1 MSYQLGLLDKCPIQ
15 KGERTTDALERV
27 THLAQ
32 LAERLGF
39 RRYWF
44 AEHHG
49 SPAVASSAPEILIA
63 HVLAKTSRI
72 RIGAGG
78 IMLQHYSSFKVAETF
93 NTLASLAPDRV
104 DLGVGKAPGGF
115 PHSTAALQVGRDK
128 ATWPSFGEQLHALD
142 AYLDRKFER
151 GAPNGAVAAPLP
163 VVKPERFL
171 LGGSVDS
178 ARLAAEAGWQFVF
191 AGQINGNPELIE
203 RSFDEYA
210 RRGGKGRPLLA
221 VLALVSDTKE
231 RAEAAVAGIQTLKLT
246 LPDGHS
252 VNLMNRDQAVEYA
265 RQAGAA
271 TYEIVDTKP
280 GVLAGGVDD
289 VHRELEALHRR
300 FGVEEF
306 VIETPMV
313 AAAERQR
320 SIELLGEGDAAWRKA
335 G

>member
-1 MSYQLGLLDKCPIQ
+1 VPYQLGLLDKCPIQ
-15 KGERTTDALERV
+15 KGERAAEALDRV
-27 THLAQ
+27 TQLAQ

-49 SPAVASSAPEILIA
+49 SPALASAAPEILIA

-72 RIGAGG
+72 RVGAGG
-78 IMLQHYSSFKVAETF
+78 IMLQHYSAYKVAETF
-93 NTLASLAPDRV
+93 NTLGALAPGRV
-104 DLGVGKAPGGF
+104 DLGVGKSPGGF
-115 PHSTAALQVGRDK
+115 PYSTVALQAGRDK
-128 ATWPSFGEQLHALD
+128 TAWPPFAEQLQALD

-151 GAPNGAVAAPLP
+151 GAPNGAVAAPIP
-163 VVKPERFL
+163 AETPERFL

-191 AGQINGNPELIE
+191 AGQINGNPDLIE
-203 RSFDEYA
+203 RSFDTYL
-210 RRGGKGRPLLA
+210 RGGGKGRPLLC
-221 VLALVSDTKE
+221 VLALVSDTREKSE
-231 RAEAAVAGIQTLKLT
+231 TVAGEIRTLKLT

-271 TYEIVDTKP
+271 TYDIVDTKP
-280 GVLAGGVDD
+280 GVVAGTIED
-289 VHRELEALHRR
+289 VRSELDALHGR

-306 VIETPMV
+306 LIETPMV

-320 SIELLGEGDAAWRKA
+320 SIELLSACNAAWRKA